1 MAWLIHSQKGS
12 EWKKHQYIKRE
23 GTAGKLED
31 DGKYYYPDSY
41 EGGRHLPKGDSQR
54 KFKRNGADNDDNAE
68 DWEKKVHDHLSKII
82 EDHPDLFKNGTD
94 VAAGIMDPKN
104 FNAVKNT
111 LKAFGVDVDKMSDEE
126 IKNYRKKIAD
136 YYDKDYKPKEEE
148 KKATS
153 ASSKKKKKIEEQKE
167 DTKKEETK
175 EEDKK
180 EEKQTKTS
188 NSSKSKKS
196 AVEKAVYYGGKAS
209 SVRHSELFHYGI
221 LGMHWGVRRYQN
233 TDGSLTSAGRQRY
246 SSAKNR
252 LSRSLGS
259 RNTKTMREAR
269 RENLSELSDEKLNKY
284 NKRLENERK
293 FADLTKGSAYEGK
306 RFITGIGREA
316 AKIALSGIAIA
327 AGKKIVDKAIES
339 GSIAIYRHVAKQAL
353 KRIVR

>member
-1 MAWLIHSQKGS
+1 MSWLIHSQKGS

-23 GTAGKLED
+23 GTSGKLED

-41 EGGRHLPKGDSQR
+41 EGGRHLP
-54 KFKRNGADNDDNAE
+54 NGNKSKSGGSDTEDGKQE
-68 DWEKKVHDHLSKII
+68 DWEKKVHSHLSKII

-104 FNAVKNT
+104 FDAVKNT
-111 LKAFGVDVDKMSDEE
+111 LKAFGIKVDELSDDE
-126 IKNYRKKIAD
+126 IKAYRKKIAD
-136 YYDKDYKPKEEE
+136 FYDKNYESKDERQMKGSK
-148 KKATS
+148 
-153 ASSKKKKKIEEQKE
+153 SSKKSKKDDTEEKPE
-167 DTKKEETK
+167 KK
-175 EEDKK
+175 EDKK
-180 EEKQTKTS
+180 EEKQTKTF

-209 SVRHSELFHYGI
+209 SVRHSELSHHGI
-221 LGMHWGVRRYQN
+221 LGMKWGVRRYQN
-233 TDGSLTSAGRQRY
+233 ADGSLTSAGRQRY

-269 RENLSELSDEKLNKY
+269 RENLSELPDEKLKKY
-284 NKRLENERK
+284 NKRLEDERK

-306 RFITGIGREA
+306 RFVTGIGREA
-316 AKIALSGIAIA
+316 ARIALSGIAIA

-339 GSIAIYRHVAKQAL
+339 GSTAIYRHVAKQAL

>member
-1 MAWLIHSQKGS
+1 MSWLIHSQKGS
-12 EWKKHQYIKRE
+12 EWKEHKYLKRE
-23 GTAGKLED
+23 GTKGKLED

-41 EGGRHLPKGDSQR
+41 EGGRHLS
-54 KFKRNGADNDDNAE
+54 NGNKSKSGGSDTEDDKQE
-68 DWEKKVHDHLSKII
+68 DWEKKVHGHLSKII

-104 FNAVKNT
+104 FDAVKNT
-111 LKAFGVDVDKMSDEE
+111 LKAFGVKVDELSDDE
-126 IKNYRKKIAD
+126 IKAYRKKIAD
-136 YYDKDYKPKEEE
+136 YYDKNYESKDE
-148 KKATS
+148 KQTKAST
-153 ASSKKKKKIEEQKE
+153 SSKKSKKDDTEEKPE
-167 DTKKEETK
+167 KKEET
-175 EEDKK
+175 EGEKK
-180 EEKQTKTS
+180 EEKKTKLS
-188 NSSKSKKS
+188 SSSKSKKS

-209 SVRHSELFHYGI
+209 SVRHSELSHHGI

-233 TDGSLTSAGRQRY
+233 ADGSLTSVGRQRY

-252 LSRSLGS
+252 VSRSLGS

-269 RENLSELSDEKLNKY
+269 RENLSELSDEKLKKY
-284 NKRLENERK
+284 NKRLEDERK

-339 GSIAIYRHVAKQAL
+339 GSTAIYRHAAKQAL